1 MSLTVNFLKVVMSR
15 EELFNRYELV
25 FVIFLTEII
34 LMDLK
39 TQANQCLH
47 MSRQISIWEKLYNW
61 CLMLES
67 LGPWSVPYKF
77 NRLSAPRLSE
87 IVASLP
93 VGPTLPVVTAEKW
106 WCHTIQHTHW
116 LWCFLCPFEPY
127 ARHSYHSTI
136 AGHIFAVKIW
146 GILACCTIFVTY
158 IFVSRA
164 EFLITFHTETIS
176 CCWVLTLITSL
187 TVARLLSICAFVGH
201 RKPDDAFYFVR
212 FTGKTIQY
220 DLWFICGQR
229 SRQPFMEI
237 YVITFY
243 VTQF

>member
-1 MSLTVNFLKVVMSR
+1 
-15 EELFNRYELV
+15 
-25 FVIFLTEII
+25 
-34 LMDLK
+34 
-39 TQANQCLH
+39 
-47 MSRQISIWEKLYNW
+47 MSRQISIWEKSYNW

-77 NRLSAPRLSE
+77 TRLSALRLSE
-87 IVASLP
+87 IVASLRRNVMLDNTP
-93 VGPTLPVVTAEKW
+93 ATYVGPTLPVVTDEKW

-116 LWCFLCPFEPY
+116 LWCFLFPFEPY
-127 ARHSYHSTI
+127 ARRSYHSTI
-136 AGHIFAVKIW
+136 PGHIFAVKIW

-220 DLWFICGQR
+220 DLWFIYGQQ

-237 YVITFY
+237 FVITCTFY

>member
-1 MSLTVNFLKVVMSR
+1 
-15 EELFNRYELV
+15 
-25 FVIFLTEII
+25 
-34 LMDLK
+34 
-39 TQANQCLH
+39 
-47 MSRQISIWEKLYNW
+47 MSRQISIWEKSYNW

-77 NRLSAPRLSE
+77 TRLSALRLSE
-87 IVASLP
+87 IVASLRRNVMLDNTP
-93 VGPTLPVVTAEKW
+93 ATYVGPTLPVVTAEKW

-116 LWCFLCPFEPY
+116 LWCFWCPFEPY
-127 ARHSYHSTI
+127 ARRIYHSTI

-146 GILACCTIFVTY
+146 GILACYIVFVTY

-187 TVARLLSICAFVGH
+187 AVAWLLGICAFVGH
-201 RKPDDAFYFVR
+201 RKPGDAFYFVR

-220 DLWFICGQR
+220 DLWFILGQR